1 VDAVVVREGKNLKG
15 RLAAILVSTG
25 GKRILANA
33 LAKTVKAIEARNYQ
47 PGQAQS

>member
-1 VDAVVVREGKNLKG
+1 MW
-15 RLAAILVSTG
+15 
-25 GKRILANA
+25 KRAQTPIKEHAMANA